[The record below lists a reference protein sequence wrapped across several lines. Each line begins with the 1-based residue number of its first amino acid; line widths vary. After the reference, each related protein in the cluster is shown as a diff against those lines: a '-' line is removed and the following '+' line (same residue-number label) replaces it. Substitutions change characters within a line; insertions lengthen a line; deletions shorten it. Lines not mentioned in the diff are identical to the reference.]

1 MLWNTSPCTQHYTE
15 VSAERKW
22 WRCVPTEHKRCA
34 KNIHLPSRF
43 LTRMRVSM
51 GTHLCFGKWTASKN
65 KERFCLGAFGRFGT
79 PLLWQCRSPLPFAV
93 LFVLYEVLLQPNSV
107 AEHFSEAQPG
117 SGWNKTT
124 SLPTS
129 VSTAGFLPNSSFLFF
144 WFLQIKPLLTLHY
157 TLFGEPHFI
166 AQGRSRMTGSMGKV
180 CTHIK

>member
-22 WRCVPTEHKRCA
+22 WRCVPTVHKRCA
-34 KNIHLPSRF
+34 ENIHLPSHF
-43 LTRMRVSM
+43 LTRMRVLM

-79 PLLWQCRSPLPFAV
+79 PLLWQCRSPLPFAA

-144 WFLQIKPLLTLHY
+144 LIFADKATVNTTLHTVWGT
-157 TLFGEPHFI
+157 TLHC
-166 AQGRSRMTGSMGKV
+166 SRK
-180 CTHIK
+180 IKNDW